1 MTLIRTTL
9 ATVAATLTLAAAPAA
24 WAITAQQA
32 LTVIQHHGYVAPH
45 DLEKQYGY
53 WTAKAISQAGQRAHV
68 LVNDAE
74 AALDNDGTL

>member
-32 LTVIQHHGYVAPH
+32 LLASERQDVQIRVQQWVLSVA
-45 DLEKQYGY
+45 LI
-53 WTAKAISQAGQRAHV
+53 KALGGGWQPSDASSDSYNAQR
-68 LVNDAE
+68 
-74 AALDNDGTL
+74 